1 MKEKIVKKIK
11 FGLLIVIV
19 TFSMPS
25 HASIFGEETAVLA
38 QILANAVQQLAQLKS
53 ILDNGRD
60 SLGLIRDI
68 NRGINDSLN
77 LVRTISPNTDPGLY
91 KEWQKVSIA
100 ISELE
105 SIYGIAIQ
113 SKDLQVQKD
122 TDQSVAEAVSLN
134 NSIYSYTK
142 SIDEIGEMIKSESH
156 YVSPGGAAKL
166 TAQSLGVMLNLQNE
180 MLRTQA
186 TGLKLQA
193 QALALQNR
201 KDKERTRQMVD
212 SADKLQNA
220 LAQTSPNFN
229 LPRFD

>member
-1 MKEKIVKKIK
+1 MKKIK
-11 FGLLIVIV
+11 IIILMLVL
-19 TFSMPS
+19 SMS
-25 HASIFGEETAVLA
+25 FTARASIFGEETAVLA
-38 QILANAVQQLAQLKS
+38 QILANALQQLAQLKS

-77 LVRTISPNTDPGLY
+77 LIRTISPNTDPGLY
-91 KEWQKVSIA
+91 KDWQKVSDALNEI
-100 ISELE
+100 ET
-105 SIYGIAIQ
+105 IYGIAIQ
-113 SKDLQVQKD
+113 SKDLRVQKD
-122 TDQSVAEAVSLN
+122 TDQSIAEAISLN
-134 NSIYSYTK
+134 NSIYNYTK
-142 SIDEIGEMIKSESH
+142 TIDEIGEMIKSQSH

-166 TAQSLGVMLNLQNE
+166 TAQSLGVMLNVQNE

-201 KDKERTRQMVD
+201 RDKEKTRQMVD
-212 SADKLQNA
+212 GASKLQNA
-220 LAQTSPNFN
+220 LANTSPNFD